1 MQGNDRVRRVAATV
15 LVVIGGLGLVLA
27 STGWWLER
35 SLLDTGRFT
44 GTANRIL
51 DQSAV
56 QEELTHVLVR
66 QLSTAAGTDLQ
77 IAEPFL
83 ASVVTQVV
91 DSTAFRAVFNRAV
104 STSHRV
110 LVDESTGAILLDLTD
125 AYDQIK
131 GPLQQVAPKLAAELP
146 SRKQL
151 EVVLLHRSQLTT
163 IWDVI
168 DDVKRGVDVISIL
181 AVAFVGAG
189 LALAPRRWRALAQVA
204 WVLVGGLAVIVLA
217 VVIGRI
223 VLQSQIGDG
232 GVSDAVGAAFR
243 VITRSLLVQCA
254 VIGGA
259 GLVVAFVARFT
270 DRHGRT
276 AWVPTLRGW
285 WAWLQG
291 ALPRAVDGADD
302 ATAGGAL
309 ARLRLPPPRGDARMA
324 HAIRAVVLLVLGVFA
339 VFDPGGVATFLIVV
353 AGIAVLY
360 LAVTEA
366 IAATGS
372 LTVDNQ

>member
-1 MQGNDRVRRVAATV
+1 LQGNDRVRRVAATV